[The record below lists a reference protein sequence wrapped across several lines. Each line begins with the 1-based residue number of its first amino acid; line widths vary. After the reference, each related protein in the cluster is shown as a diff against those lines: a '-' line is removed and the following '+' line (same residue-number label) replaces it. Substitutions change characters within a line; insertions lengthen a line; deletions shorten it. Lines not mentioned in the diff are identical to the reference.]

1 MAVASKKTVAIH
13 PGEILREEFM
23 KPLKVSSYELARELH
38 LTVPRVND
46 IVLERRSIT
55 ADTAVR
61 LSKYFGMPPEF
72 WLGLQADYDIR
83 IAKHK
88 VAKVK
93 IKPHPRSAT
102 A

>member
-1 MAVASKKTVAIH
+1 MARKKVFAVH

-23 KPLKVSSYELARELH
+23 KPLKLSSYKLARELH

-46 IVLERRSIT
+46 IVRERRAIT

-61 LSKYFGMPPEF
+61 LAKYFGMPPEF

-88 VAKVK
+88 VDKIK
-93 IKPHPRSAT
+93 IKPHRRSVGA

>member
-1 MAVASKKTVAIH
+1 MPQKKVFAIH

-23 KPLKVSSYELARELH
+23 KPLKLSSYKLAKDLH

-46 IVLERRSIT
+46 IVRERRAIT

-61 LSKYFGMPPEF
+61 LAKYFGMPAEF

-83 IAKHK
+83 MAKGK
-88 VAKVK
+88 LANVS
-93 IKPHPRSAT
+93 IKPHRREQVA
-102 A
+102 